1 MLPPTRSGMT
11 EASTTRS
18 RSIEDAQL
26 AIDHRRAVAL
36 RAHPA
41 GAERE
46 STTLGV
52 GKQDNRRQ
60 DQRSE

>member
-26 AIDHRRAVAL
+26 AVDHRSLTRGFA
-36 RAHPA
+36 PA
-41 GAERE
+41 PHNLTA
-46 STTLGV
+46 
-52 GKQDNRRQ
+52 
-60 DQRSE
+60 DQRV